1 MTQNSFA
8 LFKTPAIITKVD
20 NYKENHLLISVFS
33 CEYGKKSLI
42 VFGGKSKK
50 KNTHFVK
57 GLISEIEFNKENSCL
72 NSSLIQSYNW
82 FLFDKYRLKV
92 IDYIC
97 FLINKL
103 LFLEDRQS
111 EILNTYQRL
120 LISMNNNSNY
130 LIDLIQLELEILKS
144 SGYQP
149 DLNDSVIKKVL
160 GDGFSINGN
169 SYDELLDFLKN
180 DQELQKTFSNFME
193 KVISRVLNNLNINLP
208 FNRSEIIQ
216 KN

>member
-1 MTQNSFA
+1 MVNR
-8 LFKTPAIITKVD
+8 
-20 NYKENHLLISVFS
+20 
-33 CEYGKKSLI
+33 
-42 VFGGKSKK
+42 KK
-50 KNTHFVK
+50 KNTDFVK

-72 NSSLIQSYNW
+72 NSSIIQSYNW

-120 LISMNNNSNY
+120 LISMNSNSNY

-149 DLNDSVIKKVL
+149 DLSDSVIKKVL

-169 SYDELLDFLKN
+169 SYDELLNFLKN
-180 DQELQKTFSNFME
+180 NQDSQKVFSNFME

>member
-50 KNTHFVK
+50 KNTDFVK
-57 GLISEIEFNKENSCL
+57 GLLSEIEFNKENSCL

-120 LISMNNNSNY
+120 LISMNSNSNY

-149 DLNDSVIKKVL
+149 DLSDSVIKKVL

-169 SYDELLDFLKN
+169 SYDELLNFLKN
-180 DQELQKTFSNFME
+180 DQDLQKIFSNFME

>member
-1 MTQNSFA
+1 M
-8 LFKTPAIITKVD
+8 FKTPAIITKVD

-33 CEYGKKSLI
+33 CEFGKKSLI

-50 KNTHFVK
+50 KNTDFVK
-57 GLISEIEFNKENSCL
+57 GIISEIEFNKENSCL
-72 NSSLIQSYNW
+72 NTNIIQSYNW

-92 IDYIC
+92 IDYSC

-103 LFLEDRQS
+103 LFLEDKNS
-111 EILNTYQRL
+111 EILNTYRGL
-120 LISMNNNSNY
+120 LILMNNNSNY
-130 LIDLIQLELEILKS
+130 LVDLIKLELEILKS

-149 DLNDSVIKKVL
+149 DLSNSVIKKIL
-160 GDGFSINGN
+160 GDGFLINAN
-169 SYDELLDFLKN
+169 SYDELSKLLKN
-180 DQELQKTFSNFME
+180 DQDSEEAFSNFME
-193 KVISRVLNNLNINLP
+193 KVIVKVLNNLNINLP

>member
-1 MTQNSFA
+1 
-8 LFKTPAIITKVD
+8 
-20 NYKENHLLISVFS
+20 VFS

-50 KNTHFVK
+50 KNTDFVK
-57 GLISEIEFNKENSCL
+57 GLISEIEFNKDNSCL
-72 NSSLIQSYNW
+72 NSNLIQSYNW

-103 LFLEDRQS
+103 LFLEDKQS
-111 EILNTYQRL
+111 EMLNTYQSL

-130 LIDLIQLELEILKS
+130 LVDLIQLELEILKS

-160 GDGFSINGN
+160 GDGFLIDTN
-169 SYDELLDFLKN
+169 SNDELLTILKN
-180 DQELQKTFSNFME
+180 DQTLQKAFSNFME
-193 KVISRVLNNLNINLP
+193 KVILRVLNNLNINLP

>member
-1 MTQNSFA
+1 M
-8 LFKTPAIITKVD
+8 FKTPAIITKVD

-33 CEYGKKSLI
+33 CEFGKKSLI

-50 KNTHFVK
+50 KNTDFVK
-57 GLISEIEFNKENSCL
+57 GIISEIEFNKENSCL
-72 NSSLIQSYNW
+72 NTNLIQSYNW

-92 IDYIC
+92 IDYSC

-103 LFLEDRQS
+103 LFLEDRNS
-111 EILNTYQRL
+111 EILNTYLGL

-130 LIDLIQLELEILKS
+130 LVDLIKLELEILKS

-149 DLNDSVIKKVL
+149 DLSDSVIKKVL
-160 GDGFSINGN
+160 GDGFLINAN
-169 SYDELLDFLKN
+169 SYDELSILLKN
-180 DQELQKTFSNFME
+180 DRGSQEAFSNFME
-193 KVISRVLNNLNINLP
+193 KVIVKVLNNLNINLP

>member
-1 MTQNSFA
+1 

-50 KNTHFVK
+50 KNTDFVK

-72 NSSLIQSYNW
+72 NSNLIQSYNW

-103 LFLEDRQS
+103 LFLEDNQS
-111 EILNTYQRL
+111 EILNIYQSL

-130 LIDLIQLELEILKS
+130 LVDLIQLELEILKS

-160 GDGFSINGN
+160 GDGFSINEK
-169 SYDELLDFLKN
+169 SYDGLLTLLKN
-180 DQELQKTFSNFME
+180 DQSLQKAFSNFME
-193 KVISRVLNNLNINLP
+193 KVILRVLNNLNINLP
-208 FNRSEIIQ
+208 FDRSEIIQ

>member
-8 LFKTPAIITKVD
+8 LFKTSAIITKVD
-20 NYKENHLLISVFS
+20 NYKENHLLIYVFS
-33 CEYGKKSLI
+33 SEYGKKSLI

-50 KNTHFVK
+50 KNTDFVK

-111 EILNTYQRL
+111 EILNSYQSL

-149 DLNDSVIKKVL
+149 DLSDSVIKKVL
-160 GDGFSINGN
+160 GDAFSINGN
-169 SYDELLDFLKN
+169 SYDELLNFLKN
-180 DQELQKTFSNFME
+180 DQDLQKAFSNFME

>member
-1 MTQNSFA
+1 M
-8 LFKTPAIITKVD
+8 FKTPAIITKVD

-33 CEYGKKSLI
+33 CEFGKKSLI

-50 KNTHFVK
+50 KNTDFIK
-57 GLISEIEFNKENSCL
+57 GIISEIEFNKENSCL
-72 NSSLIQSYNW
+72 NTNLIQSYNW

-92 IDYIC
+92 VDYIC

-103 LFLEDRQS
+103 LFLEDKQS
-111 EILNTYQRL
+111 EILNTYRGL

-130 LIDLIQLELEILKS
+130 LVDLIKLELEILKS

-149 DLNDSVIKKVL
+149 DLSDSVIKKVL
-160 GDGFSINGN
+160 GDGLSINAN
-169 SYDELLDFLKN
+169 SYDKLINLLRN
-180 DQELQKTFSNFME
+180 DQNLQKVFSDFME
-193 KVISRVLNNLNINLP
+193 KVMVKVLNNLNINLP
-208 FNRSEIIQ
+208 FSRSEIIK

>member
-8 LFKTPAIITKVD
+8 LFKTSAIITKVD

-33 CEYGKKSLI
+33 SEYGKKSLI

-50 KNTHFVK
+50 KSTDFVK

-72 NSSLIQSYNW
+72 NSSIIQSYNW

-130 LIDLIQLELEILKS
+130 MIDLIQLELEILKS

-149 DLNDSVIKKVL
+149 DLSDSVIKKVL

-169 SYDELLDFLKN
+169 SYDELLNFLKN
-180 DQELQKTFSNFME
+180 NQDLQKAFSNFME

>member
-1 MTQNSFA
+1 

-33 CEYGKKSLI
+33 CEFGKKSLI

-50 KNTHFVK
+50 KNTDFVK
-57 GLISEIEFNKENSCL
+57 GIISEIEFNKENSCL
-72 NSSLIQSYNW
+72 NTNIIQSYNW

-92 IDYIC
+92 IDYSC

-103 LFLEDRQS
+103 LFLEDKSS
-111 EILNTYQRL
+111 EILNTYQDL

-130 LIDLIQLELEILKS
+130 LVDLIKLELEILKS

-149 DLNDSVIKKVL
+149 NLSDSVIKKIL
-160 GDGFSINGN
+160 GDGFLINAN
-169 SYDELLDFLKN
+169 SYDELSISLKN
-180 DQELQKTFSNFME
+180 DQDSQEAFSNFME
-193 KVISRVLNNLNINLP
+193 KVIVKVLNNLNINLP

>member
-33 CEYGKKSLI
+33 CEFGKKSLI

-50 KNTHFVK
+50 KNTDFVK
-57 GLISEIEFNKENSCL
+57 GLISEIEFNKEDSCL

-92 IDYIC
+92 VDYIC

-103 LFLEDRQS
+103 LFLEDKQS
-111 EILNTYQRL
+111 EMLNAYQSL
-120 LISMNNNSNY
+120 LNSMNNSSNY
-130 LIDLIQLELEILKS
+130 LVDLIQLELEILKS

-149 DLNDSVIKKVL
+149 DLNDNVIKKVL
-160 GDGFSINGN
+160 GDGFLIDTN
-169 SYDELLDFLKN
+169 SNDELLTILKN
-180 DQELQKTFSNFME
+180 DQSLQKTFSNFME
-193 KVISRVLNNLNINLP
+193 KVILRVLNNLNINLP

>member
-1 MTQNSFA
+1 LNQNSFA

-50 KNTHFVK
+50 KNTDFVK

-92 IDYIC
+92 VDYIC

-120 LISMNNNSNY
+120 LISMNSNSNY

-149 DLNDSVIKKVL
+149 DLSDSVIKKVL

-169 SYDELLDFLKN
+169 SYDELLNFLKN
-180 DQELQKTFSNFME
+180 DQDLQKIFSNFME
-193 KVISRVLNNLNINLP
+193 KVILRVLNNLNINLP

>member
-1 MTQNSFA
+1 

-33 CEYGKKSLI
+33 CEFGKKSLI

-50 KNTHFVK
+50 KNTDFVK
-57 GLISEIEFNKENSCL
+57 GIISEIEFNKENSCL
-72 NSSLIQSYNW
+72 NTNLIQSYNW

-92 IDYIC
+92 IDYSC

-103 LFLEDRQS
+103 LFLEDKQS
-111 EILNTYQRL
+111 EILNTYQGL
-120 LISMNNNSNY
+120 LIAMNNNSNY
-130 LIDLIQLELEILKS
+130 LVDLIQLELEILKS

-149 DLNDSVIKKVL
+149 DLSDSVIKKVL
-160 GDGFSINGN
+160 GDGLSINAN
-169 SYDELLDFLKN
+169 SYDELINSLRN
-180 DQELQKTFSNFME
+180 DQNLQKVFSNFME
-193 KVISRVLNNLNINLP
+193 KVMLKVLNNLNINLP
-208 FNRSEIIQ
+208 FSRSEIIK